1 MKRYFIIFAFF
12 FQCVFGFAQNSN
24 SILDSNNDSIDGISQ
39 FVSNSQNSWE
49 GAGVSPV
56 GQFRVLNIL
65 INIIY
70 DVTPNLEPYESLT
83 DPWPRAIQAGIKTT
97 IPDWVPDSSLFDIH
111 FNQSENINGTFT
123 RKFHESSFGALH
135 MVGDFVV
142 INVPQSYVIA
152 GNPTPLPNG
161 QFEISTL
168 ISRSI
173 EYLNTYSVGGLQTI
187 FGHNLISDYEFNNT
201 DTVYFCSIATRNTF
215 SSDLGNYG
223 NFNANNGTAGVI
235 NDVLLFSDGNY
246 YPIRITL
253 LQCVGPSR
261 HLVQNPLAA
270 IYHEFG
276 HMLFGDN
283 RMHSGGGNGWSHNTG
298 RTFLPRMGG
307 YGLMGMAGTGMV
319 SANGFDRWWL
329 QWKSPEFNST
339 NSYIAANDQPSD
351 ISITDGTKNFI
362 LRDFVTTGDAIRI
375 KLPYV
380 DEGAKN
386 QYIWL
391 ENHKIGANNKLDFF
405 TYSNTTQCRPFGES
419 GIYAFYQIGKDLL
432 SGNNIRPS
440 GESDHLRL
448 ISAEGNFNYKKMSDV
463 ALSCFGDM
471 TVNGH
476 GRQLEANPFM
486 GFNDAMIQFYHE
498 TASTLKIESP
508 YVFLLD
514 AKDKFFNG
522 QWVRN
527 DSMPY
532 LMDERDA
539 FRGISIFNLSSNPA
553 AVNTTTFYNTNDVNG
568 NISPNSSFGLIN
580 NDSIYITG
588 LNITMKQL
596 LNGDYKVSIDWGHN
610 RLDNNV
616 AWAGKIA
623 LPEALYVYD
632 DDTLLLKQNNSPCQ
646 ILRDPI
652 THQFAPFTAFD
663 CRPNSQLTLSN
674 TSHMIASEKSK
685 IYVQSGSVLTLQNSA
700 KLIVKSGS
708 ELIIEDCGNLVIR
721 DNAQL
726 IIESEGFITIKSGA
740 NVFMD
745 GQSNLILQNG
755 FLIGEFGIQIN
766 TNNALTLLG
775 VPPVKQI
782 TTNTTWTE
790 KSYKFFDDLYI
801 APGATLTLSGCEL
814 KFFRTAKAKVAR
826 GAKLEMSN
834 NCNLTTTCNSELW
847 NGVEVW
853 GNPSVSQTPAT
864 NQGHLVMSNSKIE
877 FARTGVLLDKPMYP
891 TENSGTPGV
900 PSGNGGGII
909 QAVNSSFTNNYI
921 GVSFSPY
928 IFKVGDVL
936 VNNESYFN
944 NCLFTANGQYPDLSA
959 GIDCHT
965 NLNGVT
971 GIDFLKCTFSISD
984 GVINK
989 AGIRSHNAKFT
1000 VNGIISNHKYQRS
1013 IFENLK
1019 HGIYATAS
1027 LSSRNYTVRNTVFKN
1042 CTKGIFASGV
1052 NNMSITNNFF
1062 EQPLQ
1067 NVFPTY
1073 NRVGIYLEYCTG
1085 YSIQYD
1091 TIKSISDRDR
1101 SEVGMYI
1108 KNSGPHDN
1116 LIYNNG
1122 IIDMNEAI
1130 IVEGENRNGEAEG
1143 LCIKCN
1149 VFMFNKNDIRILPG
1163 TNITEFNRGIKR
1175 YQGSPANDPKA
1186 PAGNIF
1192 TNYPPDDFFNID
1204 NEQCRPIEYF
1214 HHPQMQGLAIV
1225 RPPDEKV
1232 RIFEKTV
1239 TLTLNPLHQFDRPT
1253 ACPPIPN
1260 HVDSKEELIS
1270 GVLLLDDAISETK
1283 SELELLTDDGDTPLT
1298 LNNIN
1303 SSFPFE
1309 ALWLHDELLGA
1320 SPYLSDTVLVKAAE
1334 KEDVLNSALIRDVM
1348 VANPHSAKSNKV
1360 IETLELRSESLPESI
1375 WAEINAGRNQISAR
1389 QALEISISDLST
1401 EKAIYRN
1408 MLLQA
1413 YQEDHKNDSLR
1424 WLMNQIPDALSSYK
1438 SAWTWFDE
1446 GNTAH
1451 GLIEIQNVD
1460 LTTIPENHRSY
1471 HNGYIQVAEIIKLLA
1486 TDTSYVLLN
1495 DSTALNTLLTLA
1507 VNDNPSG
1514 ISARNLLTAYRLMD
1528 FEAIIQIPAT
1538 SLKSVGVTFDNSK
1551 KAIADI
1557 TGILVFP
1564 NPASDYTIV
1573 SYALEESGMVEL
1585 LSQDG
1590 RIIRSEYLKPG
1601 INQHLLRTGGLPSGV
1616 YTIKLSGGKKNL
1628 TSRLVIK

>member
-1 MKRYFIIFAFF
+1 
-12 FQCVFGFAQNSN
+12 
-24 SILDSNNDSIDGISQ
+24 
-39 FVSNSQNSWE
+39 
-49 GAGVSPV
+49 
-56 GQFRVLNIL
+56 
-65 INIIY
+65 
-70 DVTPNLEPYESLT
+70 
-83 DPWPRAIQAGIKTT
+83 
-97 IPDWVPDSSLFDIH
+97 
-111 FNQSENINGTFT
+111 
-123 RKFHESSFGALH
+123 
-135 MVGDFVV
+135 
-142 INVPQSYVIA
+142 
-152 GNPTPLPNG
+152 
-161 QFEISTL
+161 
-168 ISRSI
+168 
-173 EYLNTYSVGGLQTI
+173 
-187 FGHNLISDYEFNNT
+187 
-201 DTVYFCSIATRNTF
+201 
-215 SSDLGNYG
+215 LGNYG

-235 NDVLLFSDGNY
+235 NDVLLFSNGNY

-270 IYHEFG
+270 IYHEFW

-283 RMHSGGGNGWSHNTG
+283 RMHSGGGNGWSRNTG

-391 ENHKIGANNKLDFF
+391 ENHKIGENNKLDFF

-726 IIESEGFITIKSGA
+726 IIESGGFITIKSGA

-814 KFFRTAKAKVAR
+814 KFFRTAKVKVAR

-891 TENSGTPGV
+891 TENTGTPGV

-936 VNNESYFN
+936 VNNESYFQ
-944 NCLFTANGQYPDLSA
+944 NCTFSGNQFYPMANKV
-959 GIDCHT
+959 IDSHC
-965 NLNGVT
+965 NLNGVI
-971 GIDFLKCTFSISD
+971 GIDFKKCSFLASNAGLET
-984 GVINK
+984 VTKVNY
-989 AGIRSHNAKFT
+989 GIRSHNSNFL
-1000 VNGIISNHKYQRS
+1000 VDGMMSNHKYQRS
-1013 IFENLK
+1013 VFESLK
-1019 HGIYATAS
+1019 YGVYATGS
-1027 LSSRNYTVRNTVFKN
+1027 LTIRNFTVRNSVFRSCN
-1042 CTKGIFASGV
+1042 TGIFASGI
-1052 NNMSITNNFF
+1052 NGSRITENRFL
-1062 EQPLQ
+1062 QPT
-1067 NVFPTY
+1067 FKDSKKFTEF
-1073 NRVGIYLEYCTG
+1073 GIFLEYCHN
-1085 YSIQYD
+1085 YIIQED
-1091 TIKSISDRDR
+1091 TLLGVDNHLR
-1101 SEVGMYI
+1101 SEAGI
-1108 KNSGPHDN
+1108 LIRNSGPSEN
-1116 LIYNNG
+1116 LVYRNVLVNFFAG
-1122 IIDMNEAI
+1122 IIS
-1130 IVEGENRNGEAEG
+1130 EGENRGPLGTG

-1149 VFMFNKNDIRILPG
+1149 EFYVNMTDIHIIPWG
-1163 TNITEFNRGIKR
+1163 GIPYTSQGIKR
-1175 YQGSPANDPKA
+1175 NQGSAEDIVTA
-1186 PAGNIF
+1186 PAGNWF
-1192 TNYPPDDFFNID
+1192 TYPSNPDIININ
-1204 NEQCRPIEYF
+1204 NEFTQSIEYF
-1214 HHPQMQGLAIV
+1214 YHRNPDNHML
-1225 RPPDEKV
+1225 RPDDNRV
-1232 RIFEKTV
+1232 VIYGNTV
-1239 TLTLNPLHQFDRPT
+1239 FLSPGTGIPYVKEE
-1253 ACPPIPN
+1253 ACPSKLNIN
-1260 HVDSKEELIS
+1260 HNKEELITS
-1270 GVLLLDDAISETK
+1270 SMGAITEIIET
-1283 SELELLTDDGDTPLT
+1283 ELQLTTLTDDGDTPL
-1298 LNNIN
+1298 LVNNIK
-1303 SSFPFE
+1303 SSAPFE
-1309 ALWLHDELLGA
+1309 ALSLHDELLNS
-1320 SPYLSDTVLVKAAE
+1320 SPYLSDTALIEAGK
-1334 KEDVLNSALIRDVM
+1334 KEEVLNSALVRDIM
-1348 VANPHSAKSNKV
+1348 VANPHSAKSPEV
-1360 IETLELRSESLPESI
+1360 IAALEQRTEQLPEELLD
-1375 WAEINAGRNQISAR
+1375 EIKAGKEQISAR
-1389 QALEISISDLST
+1389 QRLELIKSDRIADLAATRS
-1401 EKAIYRN
+1401 E
-1408 MLLQA
+1408 LLQA
-1413 YQEDHKNDSLR
+1413 YKEGHNLDSLR
-1424 WLMNQIPDALSSYK
+1424 WALDQFPEPLSGYQK
-1438 SAWTWFDE
+1438 AWTYFDE
-1446 GNTAH
+1446 GNTENGITA
-1451 GLIEIQNVD
+1451 LQNLDIETVP
-1460 LTTIPENHRSY
+1460 THHRS
-1471 HNGYIQVAEIIKLLA
+1471 NQLGYVMLAGILEHLA
-1486 TDTSYVLLN
+1486 TDSYYVLSE
-1495 DSTALNTLLTLA
+1495 DTTAIVALLTLSTNSNSA
-1507 VNDNPSG
+1507 G
-1514 ISARNLLTAYRLMD
+1514 ASARDLLSAYR
-1528 FEAIIQIPAT
+1528 IITYEPSVTLPDT
-1538 SLKSVGVTFDNSK
+1538 SLKSSPVVNKPKTKGKSSQ
-1551 KAIADI
+1551 AM
-1557 TGILVFP
+1557 LHVFP
-1564 NPASDYTIV
+1564 NPADNYIV
-1573 SYALEESGMVEL
+1573 IAYQLEKEGEL
-1585 LSQDG
+1585 SIVSQDG
-1590 RIIRSEYLKPG
+1590 RIVHSQIINPGQNQVVIRVNYLTSG
-1601 INQHLLRTGGLPSGV
+1601 IYVARMV
-1616 YTIKLSGGKKNL
+1616 EGKKVRS
-1628 TSRLVIK
+1628 TKFTVK